1 MNTVAIFGVGLIGGS
16 FALALRRA
24 GFKGRIIGVS
34 SDQTIRAAL
43 AAKVIDEALPAP
55 QAAAVADLIYLA
67 QPICRIIDCLADLDT
82 WVKPGVLITDAG
94 STKQRIVEHASQ
106 VISRAQF
113 VGGHPLAGRERRGVE
128 AAEADLFQDRP
139 YVLTPRSA
147 AELETPAAREFLGW
161 IPRLGSFPVILDAQ
175 EHDRTVAFT
184 SHLPQLA
191 ATALA
196 ATLAGRP
203 EPQSGVYGPALV
215 DSTRLALSPFDIWS
229 DIFATNRD
237 LILLALE
244 SYITKL
250 EGFRDA
256 LRSDGMRRHFDAA
269 AHFAA
274 DLRGARTPAHPEGV
288 SGGHSVSGGL
298 SKDSKVH

>member
-1 MNTVAIFGVGLIGGS
+1 MQTVAIFGVGLIGGS
-16 FALALRRA
+16 FALALRKA
-24 GFKGRIIGVS
+24 GFEGRIIGVS
-34 SDQTIRAAL
+34 SDATIRAAL

-55 QAAAVADLIYLA
+55 QAAAEADLVYLA

-82 WVKPGVLITDAG
+82 WVKPEVLITDAG

-113 VGGHPLAGRERRGVE
+113 LGGHPLAGRERRGVE
-128 AAEADLFQDRP
+128 AAEADLFQGRP
-139 YVLTPRSA
+139 YVLTPRSPN
-147 AELETPAAREFLGW
+147 ELETPAAREFLAW
-161 IPRLGSFPVILDAQ
+161 IPRLGSFPVILDPQ

-196 ATLAGRP
+196 ATLDSRP
-203 EPQSGVYGPALV
+203 EPQTGVYGPALV
-215 DSTRLALSPFDIWS
+215 DGTRLALSPFEIWS

-237 LILLALE
+237 LILVALE

-250 EGFRDA
+250 ESLRDA

-274 DLRGARTPAHPEGV
+274 QLRAGQT
-288 SGGHSVSGGL
+288 SGVSGGL
-298 SKDSKVH
+298 SKDTEVH